1 MTMKIKEH
9 EGIVYNPSGQLSTVP
24 WWSAFGSQAVT
35 GESCGLLKALPV
47 EQFAIGSEA
56 ATKQARM
63 STDQRLDKG
72 NITRF
77 TIFPGKSFSFF
88 MV

>member
-1 MTMKIKEH
+1 MKIKEH
-9 EGIVYNPSGQLSTVP
+9 EGIVRNPSGQLSTVLP
-24 WWSAFGSQAVT
+24 WWATFGSQAVT
-35 GESCGLLKALPV
+35 GESCGLLRALPV
-47 EQFAIGSEA
+47 EQLAIGGEA

-72 NITRF
+72 NITQF
-77 TIFPGKSFSFF
+77 TIFPGKSFSFI

>member
-9 EGIVYNPSGQLSTVP
+9 EGMFHDPIGQLSTVP
-24 WWSAFGSQAVT
+24 WWTAFGSQAVT
-35 GESCGLLKALPV
+35 GESCSLLKALPV
-47 EQFAIGSEA
+47 EQLAIGGEA
-56 ATKQARM
+56 VTKQARM
-63 STDQRLDKG
+63 STDHGLDKG
-72 NITRF
+72 NITPF